1 MQVKLSQYREG
12 LTGTFYIQCKGL
24 HSGRPMLTPIPNCF
38 VVQTDTPEM
47 YQIAYAL
54 WVGRFYEPFIKGS
67 VIPYIRLGDAMVLL
81 LQGWEQRQPKAEK
94 LITTL
99 QAIDRQMHHVSQQ
112 LTLTKELKTAIA
124 RQMFRG

>member
-1 MQVKLSQYREG
+1 
-12 LTGTFYIQCKGL
+12 
-24 HSGRPMLTPIPNCF
+24 
-38 VVQTDTPEM
+38 M